1 MKGIP
6 LYKEINDVHEITGS
20 PLRSASPLFHC
31 FNMADVNSIARS
43 LQPYRSDFFTLALSF
58 GSKKFSITI
67 NDTEFNNLE
76 RYIICVAPG
85 QISNYRK
92 DGDWSGFCTFFKS
105 EFIQYKS
112 EMNFL
117 KDYPFF
123 SIQETNLFPVNEDQ
137 FESMSLNYRQILL
150 EQENGAPYCTDI
162 IRSAF
167 QAILWQVRRIYE
179 GIGTRKTIEKAN
191 LVMASQFQY
200 LVNRNFT
207 EKTLVEDYAE
217 MLNIT
222 PNHLSQTIK
231 EATGKTAKSIITQRR
246 IEEAKFLLRHT
257 NNEIAEISYH
267 LNFSE
272 PTHFHKFF
280 KKESRCTPVQFRRMY
295 Q

>member
-6 LYKEINDVHEITGS
+6 IYREINDVHKITGS
-20 PLRSASPLFHC
+20 PLRSANPLFHC
-31 FNMADVNSIARS
+31 FNMADVNNIASS
-43 LQPYRSDFFTLALSF
+43 LPPYRSDFFSLALSF

-67 NDTEFNNLE
+67 NDREFNNLE
-76 RYIICVAPG
+76 KCIICVAPG

-92 DGDWSGFCTFFKS
+92 EGDWSGFCTFFKS

-123 SIQETNLFPVNEDQ
+123 NIQETNLFPVNEDQ
-137 FESMSLNYRQILL
+137 FESMKLNYRQILL
-150 EQENGAPYCTDI
+150 EQENGAPYGLEI

-179 GIGTRKTIEKAN
+179 GLETKKITEKAN
-191 LVMASQFQY
+191 VVMASQFQY
-200 LVNRNFT
+200 LVNRNFIA
-207 EKTLVEDYAE
+207 KTLVVDYAE

-246 IEEAKFLLRHT
+246 VEEAKFLLRHT
-257 NNEIAEISYH
+257 NNEIAEISHH
-267 LNFSE
+267 LSFSE
-272 PTHFHKFF
+272 PTHFNKFF
-280 KKESRCTPVQFRRMY
+280 KKESQCTPVEFRRSY
-295 Q
+295 K

>member
-6 LYKEINDVHEITGS
+6 VYKEINDVHNITGS
-20 PLRSASPLFHC
+20 PLRSANPLFHC
-31 FNMADVNSIARS
+31 FNMADVNSIATS
-43 LQPYRSDFFTLALSF
+43 LPPYRCDFFTLALSF

-76 RYIICVAPG
+76 RYLICVAPG

-117 KDYPFF
+117 NDYPFF
-123 SIQETNLFPVNEDQ
+123 NIQETNLFPVDEDQ
-137 FESMSLNYRQILL
+137 FESMSLNYRQILM
-150 EQENGAPYCTDI
+150 EQQNGAPYSTDI

-179 GIGTRKTIEKAN
+179 GINTKKKMEKAN

-200 LVNRNFT
+200 LVNRNFIG
-207 EKTLVEDYAE
+207 KTLVEDYAE

-231 EATGKTAKSIITQRR
+231 IATGKTAKSIITQRR
-246 IEEAKFLLRHT
+246 LEEAKYLLRHT
-257 NNEIAEISYH
+257 SNEIAEISYH
-267 LNFSE
+267 LSFSE
-272 PTHFHKFF
+272 PTHFNKFF
-280 KKESRCTPVQFRRMY
+280 KKESNCTPVQFRQNY
-295 Q
+295 K